1 MITMKDEETPDIEL
15 VGDADCPN
23 MGLARES
30 LERALLEVGLP
41 VRWTE
46 RIQPPVA
53 GSGSPD
59 EAGRLPSPTI
69 LVDGEDVEAPVTG
82 AGCRLYR
89 DADGDAVGA
98 PPVKMVVEALRQAR
112 GGSGSA

>member
-1 MITMKDEETPDIEL
+1 MIITQDEKTPDIEL

-23 MGLARES
+23 VGLARES
-30 LERALLEVGLP
+30 LERALREVGLP

-53 GSGSPD
+53 ASGAPD

-69 LVDGEDVEAPVTG
+69 LVDGKDVEAPVTG

-89 DADGDAVGA
+89 DADGCAVGA
-98 PPVKMVVEALRQAR
+98 PPVDLVVDALRRAL
-112 GGSGSA
+112 GGAGTA